1 MYIYTYVYIYIYTQT
16 NNIFCMYCVQ
26 YTFKMFPDPLLHSDR
41 CCFVWW
47 SRKSVE
53 HPTES
58 QMIIPQIASYI
69 PGISHKSLQEK
80 TVIPGTIS
88 IDQLYPKQ
96 FFPNDLSHRFHQ
108 LPRSEPGD
116 GPLPAERVPSR
127 LRARPHGQC
136 AVLAGRV
143 WGAGPDRRHH
153 GFHYENALTWKM
165 VSQGSPGISF
175 RSWSFRAGEMCNRSW
190 ELLFGFVHIG
200 SAQIPMP
207 TLVDGTLVYQVAHD
221 MRAGGLIRLTIAT
234 ASLIYLRALIRK

>member
-1 MYIYTYVYIYIYTQT
+1 MYIYIYVYTHTHIYIYTQT

-41 CCFVWW
+41 CCFVWC
-47 SRKSVE
+47 SRKAVE

-58 QMIIPQIASYI
+58 QMIIPEIASYI
-69 PGISHKSLQEK
+69 PGITHSSLQEK
-80 TVIPGTIS
+80 SVIPGTIS

-96 FFPNDLSHRFHQ
+96 FFPNGFHQ

-143 WGAGPDRRHH
+143 
-153 GFHYENALTWKM
+153 
-165 VSQGSPGISF
+165 
-175 RSWSFRAGEMCNRSW
+175 
-190 ELLFGFVHIG
+190 
-200 SAQIPMP
+200 
-207 TLVDGTLVYQVAHD
+207 
-221 MRAGGLIRLTIAT
+221 
-234 ASLIYLRALIRK
+234 